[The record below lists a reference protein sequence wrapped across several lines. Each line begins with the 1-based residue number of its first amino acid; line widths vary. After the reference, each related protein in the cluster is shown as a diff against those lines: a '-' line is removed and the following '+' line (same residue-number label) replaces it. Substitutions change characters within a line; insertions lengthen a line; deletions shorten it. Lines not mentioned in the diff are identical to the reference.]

1 MSQILRLHYAPDN
14 ASLCVRLAL
23 EEMAVPYQTVLVDRA
38 AQAQKSP
45 AYLALNPNGL
55 IPVLETPHGLV
66 FETAAI
72 LMWLAETYDKL
83 MPRVGTP
90 ARMHAL
96 QWMLWLANTLH
107 PTLRMTFYPSQYTTG
122 DSGAVLSMA
131 QQRLRAQLD
140 LLAATQTTPWLD
152 SEAGS
157 LHACYLAP
165 MLRWAALYGGGED
178 WFDLENWPRLA
189 AFAKRMDAREST
201 IRAAVAEGLG
211 PSPFS
216 RPAPCAPPEGS
227 AL

>member
-23 EEMAVPYQTVLVDRA
+23 EEMAVPYQTVLIDRA

-55 IPVLETPHGLV
+55 IPVLETPHGPV

-72 LMWLAETYDKL
+72 LMWLAETHDKL
-83 MPRVGTP
+83 MPPVGTP
-90 ARMHAL
+90 ARMQAL
-96 QWMLWLANTLH
+96 QWMFWLANTLH
-107 PTLRMTFYPSQYTTG
+107 PTLRMTFYPSQYTDS
-122 DSGAVLSMA
+122 DSGAVLNMT

-152 SEAGS
+152 SEASS

-165 MLRWAALYGGGED
+165 M
-178 WFDLENWPRLA
+178 
-189 AFAKRMDAREST
+189 
-201 IRAAVAEGLG
+201 
-211 PSPFS
+211 
-216 RPAPCAPPEGS
+216 
-227 AL
+227 

>member
-23 EEMAVPYQTVLVDRA
+23 EEMAIPYETVLVDRA
-38 AQAQKSP
+38 AKAQKSP

-55 IPVLETPHGLV
+55 IPVLETPHGPV

-72 LMWLAETYDKL
+72 LMWLAETDDKL

-107 PTLRMTFYPSQYTTG
+107 HTLRMTFYPSQYTNG
-122 DSGAVLSMA
+122 DSGAVQSMA

-140 LLAATQTTPWLD
+140 LLAAAQTTPWLD
-152 SEAGS
+152 SAASS

-165 MLRWAALYGGGED
+165 MLRWAALYGGGAD
-178 WFDLENWPRLA
+178 WFDLENWPRLT

-201 IRAAVAEGLG
+201 IRVAFAEGLG
-211 PSPFS
+211 PTPIS
-216 RPAPCAPPEGS
+216 RPAPCTPPEGS